1 MTYPRDVH
9 FDIETLINDAQPQTI
24 LALGDFDAALFDEY
38 CAQKNLLQQDCE
50 VLYLPVSE
58 CMQVMQMTQRFDVA
72 VAFNLFEHI
81 EQQQGMQI
89 LARLRD
95 VVAAQYCICLPLG
108 NPNHLSQWQ
117 LTDLFSF
124 ALKRVNTYS
133 TPEAEFSLFKYSI
146 YDYKSTPDWL
156 NPDNWANPQLWNK
169 FRW

>member
-1 MTYPRDVH
+1 MTYPRDVQ
-9 FDIETLINDAQPQTI
+9 FDIDTLINDAQPQRI
-24 LALGDFDAALFDEY
+24 LALGDIDPSLFDEY
-38 CAQKNLLQQDCE
+38 RAQKSLLQQPCI
-50 VLYLPVSE
+50 VQHLPVAE
-58 CMQVMQMTQRFDVA
+58 CMQVMSMTTRCDVA

-81 EQQQGMQI
+81 DQQQGMQI

-108 NPNHLSQWQ
+108 EHNHQSQWQ

-124 ALKRVNTYS
+124 ALKRVNTYT
-133 TPEAEFSLFKYSI
+133 TPEAEYSLFKYSI

-156 NPDNWANPQLWNK
+156 NPDNWANPNMWNK

>member
-1 MTYPRDVH
+1 MIYPRDVQ
-9 FDIETLINDAQPQTI
+9 FDIDTLINDAQPKTI

-38 CAQKNLLQQDCE
+38 RAQKSLLQQPCE
-50 VLYLPVSE
+50 VEHVSVSD
-58 CMQVMQMTQRFDVA
+58 CMQVMRMATRFDVA

-81 EQQQGMQI
+81 SRQHGMQI

-108 NPNHLSQWQ
+108 KHDDQSHWQ

-124 ALKRVNTYS
+124 ALKRVSTYT

-156 NPDNWANPQLWNK
+156 NPDNWANPHMWNK